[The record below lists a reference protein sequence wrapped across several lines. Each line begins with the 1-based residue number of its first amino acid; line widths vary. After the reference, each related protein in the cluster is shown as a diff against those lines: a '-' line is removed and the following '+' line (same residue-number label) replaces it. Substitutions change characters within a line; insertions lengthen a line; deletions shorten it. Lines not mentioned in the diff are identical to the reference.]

1 MRARLRSLG
10 LRGADGAA
18 TLEYA
23 AAIAVAGLFVGAVVV
38 TFSGLRIEAI
48 AERAICSVKAILGG
62 SRCSVTQGNQPPPT
76 APPLDPKPKKCKIT
90 EHSEKVNSE
99 IKIAFI
105 KIGENAGFIE
115 TTYTDGTV
123 TYTATDGAEVGLTG
137 GFGSKLDIGK
147 LERGVQ
153 VDFGAGMSF
162 EYGSTWVFRN
172 AEEAEEMREQLDKY
186 LAEQE
191 TLRHDT
197 SGGYAIYLALRGA
210 TDPPKPPTQ
219 QVSTFEVESEAGAKV
234 GLSLPWDLDPDGESG
249 VPNLT
254 LAEAGLKFGGSGK
267 WTQIVDTRTGTT
279 TWTTGGEVFGQ
290 LGAQAGP
297 VAGELKGVL
306 GSSMSITRDK
316 DDQITKVTLVTTR
329 EGRATGTLNS
339 GQNDLGGNLSD
350 SNSVGMVTVTTTT
363 LEVTTD
369 AQRAL
374 VNNWLAAQAN
384 DADGAVSPQTYYPDR
399 LVPGDAFPEP
409 HVHEC
414 DGEQRAV
421 QQRVRQARLCRR
433 SEDRRCFRRRLQPG
447 DHRLAGDRR
456 HLSRRPGPRRRA
468 PARSV
473 RGLRR
478 RMINSSWPP
487 SPADPPIEI
496 GTPTARVDNRVAW
509 RPLLL
514 RMFVV
519 VPPAQVLGTVAG
531 AQLMAGTGLLE
542 RMHWLSAVI
551 SVISGVL
558 SGLAVG
564 FFLTPKVRQRRVFA
578 LVAAGFGL
586 TTWVVLA
593 VLSEVRLAGWG
604 VEPYW
609 YRYVLGAALV
619 VGMQTPI
626 AWSIWV
632 SRSRH
637 SAANVG

>member
-1 MRARLRSLG
+1 MTAGVGRLSVTDAGHPADPFSAGSPHDGRTDAMRARLRSLG

-62 SRCSVTQGNQPPPT
+62 SRCSVTQGNQPPT

-153 VDFGAGMSF
+153 VDFGAGVSF

-363 LEVTTD
+363 LEVTTN

-399 LVPGDAFPEP
+399 LVPGDSFQNLMYTNATVSNVQYSNVSDKQGFAAEVKIGVAFGVDFSLETT
-409 HVHEC
+409 
-414 DGEQRAV
+414 DSRATD
-421 QQRVRQARLCRR
+421 ATYL
-433 SEDRRCFRRRLQPG
+433 D
-447 DHRLAGDRR
+447 
-456 HLSRRPGPRRRA
+456 
-468 PARSV
+468 
-473 RGLRR
+473 
-478 RMINSSWPP
+478 
-487 SPADPPIEI
+487 
-496 GTPTARVDNRVAW
+496 
-509 RPLLL
+509 
-514 RMFVV
+514 
-519 VPPAQVLGTVAG
+519 
-531 AQLMAGTGLLE
+531 
-542 RMHWLSAVI
+542 
-551 SVISGVL
+551 
-558 SGLAVG
+558 
-564 FFLTPKVRQRRVFA
+564 
-578 LVAAGFGL
+578 
-586 TTWVVLA
+586 
-593 VLSEVRLAGWG
+593 
-604 VEPYW
+604 
-609 YRYVLGAALV
+609 
-619 VGMQTPI
+619 
-626 AWSIWV
+626 
-632 SRSRH
+632 
-637 SAANVG
+637 